1 MTPTGT
7 AIAARGIRKSYGS
20 LTALDGFDLTVEA
33 GTVCGLLGPNGS
45 GKTTAVK
52 CLATLLRPDA
62 GSARISGLD
71 VVSNA
76 DAVRRRI
83 GLTGQYAAV
92 DEILTGHENLVM
104 FGRLYGLTV
113 PAAKRRAGELLE
125 HFDLVEVGKRSVAQY
140 SGGMRRRLDLAASLV
155 QAPEVLFLDEPTT
168 GLDPRSRNQVW
179 TGMRQLVE
187 AGATVLLTTQYLE
200 EADQLANRIAVLDT
214 GKVIAEGTADELKS
228 RVGGDQVD
236 VIVRDEAFLSAA
248 ADVLRRLGE
257 PSAVEHERKLSMAV
271 QGDRITMLNE
281 ILRLLG
287 DAGINVEDIGV
298 RRPTLD
304 EVFLGLTGRRA
315 GEPEPE
321 GAAS

>member
-71 VVSNA
+71 VVSDA

-125 HFDLVEVGKRSVAQY
+125 HFDLVEAGKRSVAQY

-236 VIVRDEAFLSAA
+236 VIVRDEAFLAAA

-257 PSAVEHERKLSMAV
+257 PSTVEHERKLSMAV

-281 ILRLLG
+281 ILRVLG